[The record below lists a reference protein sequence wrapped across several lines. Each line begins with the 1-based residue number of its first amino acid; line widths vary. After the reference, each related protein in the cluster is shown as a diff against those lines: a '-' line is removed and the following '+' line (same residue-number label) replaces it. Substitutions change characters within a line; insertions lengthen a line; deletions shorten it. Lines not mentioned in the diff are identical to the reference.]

1 MYKHS
6 TTHRTL
12 SRRLAALLAVLALLA
27 ALALP
32 VYAEAL
38 NGATGTA
45 QAESNGTAGTAQ
57 AEIGDTIS
65 DGTVTTENNSTT
77 PEGKE
82 AADGSTANADG
93 NNVSENKDTNDD
105 TSQNTTG
112 DSNTTAGNTVNDT
125 LQTLPDDNIDTTAA
139 GENAGENKNNTND
152 TTSKDSSDNS
162 ESPEDV
168 QLQDDGEAGDISLA
182 TESGKETF
190 TIYFAAP
197 SSWGNGDYQVYFNA
211 QKVQSG
217 DGNENYVLR
226 QMEKIETLNRPG
238 RNVYKVDLTNSTDCP
253 HDHYNKL
260 EFHIIGNGLDKWV
273 QAFVDK
279 WTDKSKFA
287 NSLYDYDGNNG
298 TWVPNYQTF
307 DRDNH
312 KSFAGKTMFFQN
324 QSNTNLTN
332 VQAVFY
338 EKINNALQPVG
349 TIDLGAI
356 EAGKH
361 ASFTIPD
368 KDCSYIQFVV
378 DNKET
383 PRYSFYGQQGEDA
396 EGSYFL
402 YDSSTAYCYAY
413 KENDDGSSWTIPQGK
428 ITVYFDATFSSAY
441 KEGNDNLSIPREG
454 SKVVYYCFKKDSGET
469 LSGKMTPRENNL
481 YSVEV
486 LEDYSEIMFSG
497 DSRTSPANSGISTD
511 WVPIDW
517 KLKKPCYVADT
528 NDAVV
533 YNSGASRGGYWTEK
547 DDVRDAEAGKDTTVV
562 DIDKTT
568 SFVRDSATKYVT
580 TTLYDYYTDWELNG
594 NNRDDYDKNFEKN
607 HRSWVPFR
615 QFDLALS
622 DYYKTSGESS
632 NVPDAVTYPIYTG
645 HFQPSEYNYYN
656 FLDLHNQLQ
665 MNLFGFDE
673 GRKFMVDNNSSLCMD
688 NNHST
693 DHGNLTVQGIVADD
707 ATNTSKDGLPV
718 MRGTENSSKPLV
730 EPHFNTEF
738 LLGTNSKHTK
748 LGEVYKNVAFP
759 FTQNDVF
766 GDGIKYWSFDA
777 AETTLY
783 LKQDKDDDSYFL
795 QSSTNKKA
803 SKNRGADS
811 TEKGETGFFPFNETV
826 KDDASANNY
835 NYGFGARL
843 QFDFTLTDDGNVVG
857 TKGETPIKFFFS
869 GDDDVW
875 VFIDG
880 KLALDVGGA
889 HAKASGLLVFSADNS
904 SEYATAYVS
913 GVKAGG
919 TSGEDVRTGS
929 TLQVKYKPSE
939 NASEI
944 PIEFNYK
951 GKTIDLKK
959 GTTHTLTMYY
969 MERGMWESNMA
980 VAFNFPDHNELE
992 VEKQVNV
999 DNVDGLFKPF
1009 FENVDSFDFTIKNL
1023 ATHYGIKSAS
1033 TLAETKILKVTKDK
1047 WEANPA
1053 GQNVCTWDTA
1063 AFSGT
1068 DAIHW
1073 YADMK
1078 DEGSIYRERRYG
1090 VIKPSSGQANISEMS
1105 YLSFE
1110 VYADTL
1116 DDTYLNLNDLYLEL
1130 VDSNDKRKGSLG
1142 ISGLAGKTYNG
1153 VSKLKA
1159 NDWITIKLD
1168 LSKLTGDQDFNM
1180 TQLQTIL
1187 IGDNYPVDLYIRNIQ
1202 FTSKA
1207 AASTLVGFTTAQ
1219 KDIPDYDT
1227 AIGNTTNEMKP
1238 AKGAQYTSSLG
1249 GSTQVVGEDGSFQL
1263 KNKETVTFKD
1273 QFRRGSYIS
1282 VTEDAD
1288 PDLYE
1293 TTWTIYENGQ
1303 AVTNNNGGN
1312 TVSAGTLP
1320 LSNVKD
1326 YAPDDGRTEKTST
1339 DIGLKDDQSN
1349 NSYNGKKPDGKAIV
1363 FRSYTNPDAGE
1374 AAELTK
1380 LKLQFVN
1387 KVKTGSITIKK
1398 LGDSTVPSGTFTFK
1412 VTYTNVGGQNLE
1424 GNEKVEGTYTV
1435 DVGDS
1440 KALTINGIP
1449 IGTQFTIEEVP
1460 DAQGKTHLLSVAVEN
1475 GDPAHVVDG
1484 KTVKGTVTK
1493 TDSASVTA
1501 TFTNTLHDLM
1511 DIDLVKNWK
1520 NADGSDMTVD
1530 ELKKMPD
1537 IIYVKLQR
1545 RVKAEPANKWVDV
1558 EYPSGSTLG
1567 YVAVKRGYT
1576 GWKCKFANLDATAWN
1591 LNETPEYEYRVV
1603 EGTLETKDGSTTF
1616 NPVGDD
1622 GILII
1627 NGNAYKADSTT
1638 ADKKNATITLT
1649 NTQLNP
1655 KFNLDILKKSADEP
1669 DTPLKGVEFT
1679 LEKLA
1684 ADGKTVD
1691 TRFPARIGI
1700 TNAQGKVKEKGS
1712 DEHATEQDIF
1722 HDLEAGAYRL
1732 TETKTAEGYNL
1743 LSAPILVT
1751 FDKDGTCTLNS
1762 SKIEVSTKENKPTEF
1777 TKNTDGSY
1785 TLALTVLNRKT
1796 PALPHTGADAPSLWL
1811 LIGLPLAVAGLL
1823 ILVFRY
1829 NKKGGRTR

>member
-32 VYAEAL
+32 VYAETL
-38 NGATGTA
+38 DGAT
-45 QAESNGTAGTAQ
+45 GTAQ

-65 DGTVTTENNSTT
+65 NGTVTTENDSTT

-82 AADGSTANADG
+82 AAEDSTANADG
-93 NNVSENKDTNDD
+93 NNASENKKPDADNAD
-105 TSQNTTG
+105 G
-112 DSNTTAGNTVNDT
+112 D
-125 LQTLPDDNIDTTAA
+125 
-139 GENAGENKNNTND
+139 NASENKKTDADVDDGSSDLEDADISDETKD
-152 TTSKDSSDNS
+152 TTSKDFSDNS

-168 QLQDDGEAGDISLA
+168 QQQDDGEAGDISLA
-182 TESGKETF
+182 TESGEETF

-211 QKVQSG
+211 QKVQYGEG
-217 DGNENYVLR
+217 DANYVNRL
-226 QMEKIETLNRPG
+226 MEKIETLNYPD
-238 RNVYKVDLTNSTDCP
+238 RNVYKVDLTDSTDCP
-253 HDHYNKL
+253 NGHYNKL
-260 EFHIIGNGLDKWV
+260 EFCKKETNKNDVWI
-273 QAFVDK
+273 QAFVGK
-279 WTDKSKFA
+279 WTDKSVFA
-287 NSLYDYDGNNG
+287 NSLYDYDGS
-298 TWVPNYQTF
+298 TWKLVPNYQTF
-307 DRDNH
+307 DRNNH

-324 QSNTNLTN
+324 QSNATLAK

-338 EKINNALQPVG
+338 EKIDGSLQTVK

-413 KENDDGSSWTIPQGK
+413 KESDDGSSWTIPQGK

-441 KEGNDNLSIPREG
+441 TENGDTLSIPKKG
-454 SKVVYYCFKKDSGET
+454 SKDVYCCFKNDSET
-469 LSGKMTPRENNL
+469 TESVQMTPLENNL
-481 YSVEV
+481 YSVEIPGGC
-486 LEDYSEIMFSG
+486 SEIMFSG
-497 DSRTSPANSGISTD
+497 DNRTSPANSGASTD

-517 KLKKPCYVADT
+517 SLDEPCYMADT

-533 YNSGASRGGYWTEK
+533 YNNNASRGGYWKEK
-547 DDVRDAEAGKDTTVV
+547 TAIRDAEAGKGTTVV
-562 DIDKTT
+562 DIDNTT

-594 NNRDDYDKNFEKN
+594 NNRDDYKVDNGASQRN
-607 HRSWVPFR
+607 WVTFR
-615 QFDLALS
+615 QFDQALS
-622 DYYKTSGESS
+622 DYYSNSGDT
-632 NVPDAVTYPIYTG
+632 VLYPMYTG
-645 HFQPSEYNYYN
+645 QFQPEAVGDDGKEWGFRFNDIADKLNLYGYNDKDKN
-656 FLDLHNQLQ
+656 
-665 MNLFGFDE
+665 
-673 GRKFMVDNNSSLCMD
+673 KFMAVNNSTIDVDGKGLKS
-688 NNHST
+688 NEKKYY
-693 DHGNLTVQGIVADD
+693 DD
-707 ATNTSKDGLPV
+707 AFQGLAGDELVNGEPVLYNTKLTIPYFNKD
-718 MRGTENSSKPLV
+718 
-730 EPHFNTEF
+730 F
-738 LLGTNSKHTK
+738 LEGANSKK
-748 LGEVYKNVAFP
+748 AVLGKVYENVDFP
-759 FTQNDVF
+759 FTKEDVF
-766 GDGIKYWSFDA
+766 GNGINYWHYESNDKSLF
-777 AETTLY
+777 
-783 LKQDKDDDSYFL
+783 LKQKKETADQYFL
-795 QSSTNKKA
+795 QQPATTVVEDKMVSNNAQNVNSSSTP
-803 SKNRGADS
+803 SG
-811 TEKGETGFFPFNETV
+811 TYGFFPFNEGST
-826 KDDASANNY
+826 DTHANTY
-835 NYGFGARL
+835 NYGFGAKL
-843 QFDFTLTDDGNVVG
+843 QFDFTLTDDGQVLGNN
-857 TKGETPIKFFFS
+857 GEKVPIQFFFS

-875 VFIDG
+875 VYIDNV
-880 KLALDVGGA
+880 LALDVGGD
-889 HAKASGLLVFSADNS
+889 HGKVSGLLEFGLNS
-904 SEYATAYVS
+904 DKKLVYTPYVS
-913 GVKAGG
+913 DVKA
-919 TSGEDVRTGS
+919 SNRDRMYKKES
-929 TLQVKYKPSE
+929 NVKSVNYRVADKQYKQ
-939 NASEI
+939 I
-944 PIEFNYK
+944 PFNYK
-951 GKTIDLKK
+951 GDQKEISAGK
-959 GTTHTLTMYY
+959 HTLKFFY

-980 VAFNFPDHNELE
+980 IAFNFPDNNELE
-992 VEKQVNV
+992 VEKQVDV

-1009 FENVDSFDFTIKNL
+1009 FENVDSFDFTIRNL
-1023 ATHYGIKSAS
+1023 ATHYGTKSAS
-1033 TLAETKILKVTKDK
+1033 TLAETKILKVTQDT
-1047 WEANPA
+1047 WTANPA
-1053 GQNVCTWDTA
+1053 GQNVCTWNA
-1063 AFSGT
+1063 EAFSGT

-1073 YADMK
+1073 YADIK

-1105 YLSFE
+1105 YLSLE
-1110 VYADTL
+1110 VYADTSV
-1116 DDTYLNLNDLYLEL
+1116 DTYLNLNDLYLEL
-1130 VDSNDKRKGSLG
+1130 VDSSDKRKGSLG

-1168 LSKLTGDQDFNM
+1168 LTKLTGDQDFNM

-1227 AIGNTTNEMKP
+1227 AIGNTTNEMKL
-1238 AKGAQYTSSLG
+1238 AKGAQYTSSFG

-1263 KNKETVTFKD
+1263 KNKEIVTFKD

-1303 AVTNNNGGN
+1303 AVKNFGSGTTVTNPNPAIS
-1312 TVSAGTLP
+1312 VESQR
-1320 LSNVKD
+1320 S
-1326 YAPDDGRTEKTST
+1326 YAPDDGRIEKTSAAIKLT
-1339 DIGLKDDQSN
+1339 DDQSN
-1349 NSYNGKKPDGKAIV
+1349 NSYNGEKPDGKAIV

-1398 LGDSTVPSGTFTFK
+1398 LGDSTVSSGTFTFK

-1424 GNEKVEGTYTV
+1424 DGAKVEGTYTV
-1435 DVGDS
+1435 DVGGS
-1440 KALTINGIP
+1440 NALTIGGIP

-1475 GDPAHVVDG
+1475 GDPAHVVGG

-1520 NADGSDMTVD
+1520 NADGSDMTDD

-1576 GWKCKFANLDATAWN
+1576 GWKCQFANLDATAWN
-1591 LNETPEYEYRVV
+1591 LPGTPEYEYRVV
-1603 EGTLETKDGSTTF
+1603 EGTLVNNKF
-1616 NPVGDD
+1616 NPVDSNSMLVIGDNVYQV
-1622 GILII
+1622 GS
-1627 NGNAYKADSTT
+1627 NT
-1638 ADKKNATITLT
+1638 ADKDNKTITLT
-1649 NTQLNP
+1649 NTLQDP
-1655 KFNLDILKKSADEP
+1655 KFKLDITKKDAENINN
-1669 DTPLKGVEFT
+1669 LLAGVGFT
-1679 LEKLA
+1679 LEKMKD
-1684 ADGKTVD
+1684 DGSGNLVVD
-1691 TRFPARIGI
+1691 SNFNTLTGV
-1700 TNAQGKVKEKGS
+1700 TNDNGELMVSQTKGF
-1712 DEHATEQDIF
+1712 TN
-1722 HDLEAGAYRL
+1722 LEAGTYRL
-1732 TETKTAEGYNL
+1732 TETKAAKDYNL
-1743 LSAPILVT
+1743 LSEPIIIS
-1751 FDKDGTCTLNS
+1751 FSKDGQCQVGNETPRHAEAGT
-1762 SKIEVSTKENKPTEF
+1762 IF
-1777 TKNTDGSY
+1777 TGDAAKGY
-1785 TLALTVLNRKT
+1785 TLSLTVLNRKT

>member
-32 VYAEAL
+32 VYAEAQSKVTTQIAETVETV
-38 NGATGTA
+38 NETETTDDTTA
-45 QAESNGTAGTAQ
+45 STDSDDPT
-57 AEIGDTIS
+57 DTIPA
-65 DGTVTTENNSTT
+65 DPTDDSTT
-77 PEGKE
+77 AADDAATDTNPSNDDADTPNDTPAGENPDADMADATDQPDE
-82 AADGSTANADG
+82 AADSQPIEDEETAENDAL
-93 NNVSENKDTNDD
+93 VSEE
-105 TSQNTTG
+105 
-112 DSNTTAGNTVNDT
+112 DSAQVQTATAGGV
-125 LQTLPDDNIDTTAA
+125 
-139 GENAGENKNNTND
+139 
-152 TTSKDSSDNS
+152 
-162 ESPEDV
+162 
-168 QLQDDGEAGDISLA
+168 
-182 TESGKETF
+182 
-190 TIYFAAP
+190 TIYFLAP
-197 SSWGNGDYQVYFNA
+197 SGSDATGKVMFKARVQGDQGDNDRWYNEWMTDSGKTDRNGRKIFSIIVYRGKDSCPFGGYAQIEFITYKSNGDHLSDYWGHGKNGVEWKFIDNFA
-211 QKVQSG
+211 
-217 DGNENYVLR
+217 D
-226 QMEKIETLNRPG
+226 KIYDPDPTA
-238 RNVYKVDLTNSTDCP
+238 DT
-253 HDHYNKL
+253 
-260 EFHIIGNGLDKWV
+260 
-273 QAFVDK
+273 
-279 WTDKSKFA
+279 WTAYTPFDP
-287 NSLYDYDGNNG
+287 NNH
-298 TWVPNYQTF
+298 QT
-307 DRDNH
+307 
-312 KSFAGKTMFFQN
+312 FAGKTMLFQN
-324 QSNTNLTN
+324 QSGRELTN
-332 VQAVFY
+332 VKAVFY
-338 EKINNALQPVG
+338 EKTNDSLQTVE
-349 TIDLGAI
+349 TIDLETIA
-356 EAGKH
+356 AGKRV
-361 ASFTIPD
+361 SFKIP
-368 KDCSYIQFVV
+368 KKNCTYIRFIV
-378 DNKET
+378 DGNKT
-383 PRYSFYGQQGEDA
+383 SLYNFYDQQDEEA
-396 EGSYFL
+396 NEHFF
-402 YDSSTAYCYAY
+402 YDSGTACCYVY
-413 KENDDGSSWTIPQGK
+413 MENDVGSSWTIPQGE

-441 KEGNDNLSIPREG
+441 TEVNDKLSIPQKG
-454 SKVVYYCFKKDSGET
+454 SSDVYCCLKKDNGET
-469 LSGKMTPRENNL
+469 LSNKMDQEKNNL
-481 YSVEV
+481 YSVMVPEG
-486 LEDYSEIMFSG
+486 YSQIMFSG
-497 DSRTSPANSGISTD
+497 EQRTSPAKSGISTD
-511 WVPIDW
+511 WVSIDRS
-517 KLKKPCYVADT
+517 LDKPCYIADT

-533 YNSGASRGGYWTEK
+533 YNSGASRGGYWTKK
-547 DDVRDAEAGKDTTVV
+547 DDVRDAEAGKHTTVV
-562 DIDKTT
+562 DIDNKTP
-568 SFVRDSATKYVT
+568 FVRNSETKYVNS
-580 TTLYDYYTDWELNG
+580 TLYDYYTDYELNG
-594 NNRDDYDKNFEKN
+594 NNRDNYKVNNGESQRN
-607 HRSWVPFR
+607 WVPFR
-615 QFDLALS
+615 QFDQALS
-622 DYYKTSGESS
+622 DYYQSYTEKT
-632 NVPDAVTYPIYTG
+632 VQYPIYTG
-645 HFQPSEYNYYN
+645 HFQPDCLGGCKFSDIADKDKLNLYGWSKSGSDYNT
-656 FLDLHNQLQ
+656 F
-665 MNLFGFDE
+665 FS
-673 GRKFMVDNNSSLCMD
+673 VNNS
-688 NNHST
+688 
-693 DHGNLTVQGIVADD
+693 
-707 ATNTSKDGLPV
+707 ATNIEGKYNIKDGKDNPENYNWTFQGLV
-718 MRGTENSSKPLV
+718 SKELSADGTPTMYGTKLA
-730 EPHFNTEF
+730 EPYFNKAF
-738 LLGTNSKHTK
+738 LEGDNSKNAV
-748 LGEVYKNVAFP
+748 LGKVYENVDFP
-759 FTQNDVF
+759 FTKKDVF
-766 GDGIKYWSFDA
+766 SNGVSYWHYESNEKSLF
-777 AETTLY
+777 
-783 LKQDKDDDSYFL
+783 LKQKAGTEDQYFL
-795 QSSTNKKA
+795 QQPATTVDDKHV
-803 SKNRGADS
+803 SKNAQNVNSAS
-811 TEKGETGFFPFNETV
+811 TGSGTYGFFPFNEGSSDTH
-826 KDDASANNY
+826 ANTY
-835 NYGFGARL
+835 NYGFGAKL
-843 QFDFTLTDDGNVVG
+843 QFDFTLTDNGKVLGNDGKEV
-857 TKGETPIKFFFS
+857 PIQFFFS

-875 VFIDG
+875 VYIDNE
-880 KLALDVGGA
+880 LALDVGGA
-889 HAKASGLLVFSADNS
+889 HGKASGLLEFGTNENGKLV
-904 SEYATAYVS
+904 YTPYVS
-913 GVKAGG
+913 KVKTGNTDQSYQPCNAN
-919 TSGEDVRTGS
+919 DVKTI
-929 TLQVKYKPSE
+929 TYL
-939 NASEI
+939 N
-944 PIEFNYK
+944 
-951 GKTIDLKK
+951 KTIDFKFK
-959 GTTHTLTMYY
+959 DGPKEISAGKHTLKFFY

-980 VAFNFPDHNELE
+980 IAFNFPDNNELE
-992 VEKQVNV
+992 VEKQVDVNNV
-999 DNVDGLFKPF
+999 DELFKPF
-1009 FENVDSFDFTIKNL
+1009 FEDVDSFDFTIKNL
-1023 ATHYGIKSAS
+1023 ATHYGTKPAS
-1033 TLAETKILKVTKDK
+1033 TLAETKKLKVTKDK

-1339 DIGLKDDQSN
+1339 NIGLKDDQSN

-1424 GNEKVEGTYTV
+1424 DGATVEEPYTV

-1440 KALTINGIP
+1440 NALTINGIP

-1545 RVKAEPANKWVDV
+1545 RVKTEPANEWADV

-1576 GWKCKFANLDATAWN
+1576 GWKCQFANLDATAWN
-1591 LNETPEYEYRVV
+1591 LPETPEYEYRVV
-1603 EGTLETKDGSTTF
+1603 EGTLVNNKF
-1616 NPVGDD
+1616 NPVDSNSMLVIGDNVYQV
-1622 GILII
+1622 GS
-1627 NGNAYKADSTT
+1627 NT
-1638 ADKKNATITLT
+1638 ADKDNKTITLT
-1649 NTQLNP
+1649 NTLQDP
-1655 KFNLDILKKSADEP
+1655 KFKLDITKKDAENINN
-1669 DTPLKGVEFT
+1669 LLAGVEFT
-1679 LEKLA
+1679 LEKMKD
-1684 ADGKTVD
+1684 DGSGNLVVD
-1691 TRFPARIGI
+1691 SNFNTLTGV
-1700 TNAQGKVKEKGS
+1700 TNDNGELMVSQTKGF
-1712 DEHATEQDIF
+1712 TN
-1722 HDLEAGAYRL
+1722 LEAGTYRL
-1732 TETKTAEGYNL
+1732 TETKAAKDYNL
-1743 LSAPILVT
+1743 LSEPIT
-1751 FDKDGTCTLNS
+1751 IIF
-1762 SKIEVSTKENKPTEF
+1762 SKNGKCKVGDDSPMQANENKIF
-1777 TKNTDGSY
+1777 TGDAAKGY
-1785 TLALTVLNRKT
+1785 TLSLTVLNRKT

>member
-1 MYKHS
+1 MSKHS
-6 TTHRTL
+6 TTPRTL
-12 SRRLAALLAVLALLA
+12 SRRLAALLAALALLA
-27 ALALP
+27 AMALP
-32 VYAEAL
+32 VYAETL
-38 NGATGTA
+38 DGA
-45 QAESNGTAGTAQ
+45 AGTAQ
-57 AEIGDTIS
+57 AEAEIGGTIS
-65 DGTVTTENNSTT
+65 DGTVTTENNLTT
-77 PEGKE
+77 PEEKE
-82 AADGSTANADG
+82 MAEGNTPNADED
-93 NNVSENKDTNDD
+93 NASENKETDVDADDRSLDLEDANISDD
-105 TSQNTTG
+105 T
-112 DSNTTAGNTVNDT
+112 DDT
-125 LQTLPDDNIDTTAA
+125 
-139 GENAGENKNNTND
+139 
-152 TTSKDSSDNS
+152 KDMTPKDFSGNS
-162 ESPEDV
+162 ESSDYK
-168 QLQDDGEAGDISLA
+168 QLQDDGDISLA
-182 TESGKETF
+182 TESGEETF

-197 SSWGNGDYQVYFNA
+197 RSWGDGDYQVYFNA
-211 QKVQSG
+211 QKDQYKN
-217 DGNENYVLR
+217 DFANHP
-226 QMEKIETLNRPG
+226 MEKIETLNYSD
-238 RNVYKVDLTNSTDCP
+238 RNVYKVELTKSKDCP
-253 HDHYNKL
+253 QDHYNKL
-260 EFHIIGNGLDKWV
+260 EFHKEGTDIWLK
-273 QAFVDK
+273 AFENS
-279 WTDKSKFA
+279 WIEKSKFA
-287 NSLYDYDGNNG
+287 NSLYDGD
-298 TWVPNYQTF
+298 THQWVQNYQTF
-307 DRDNH
+307 DRNNH

-324 QSNTNLTN
+324 QSETGLAK
-332 VQAVFY
+332 VQAVFC
-338 EKINNALQPVG
+338 EKTNGSLQTVE

-356 EAGKH
+356 AAGGY
-361 ASFTIPD
+361 ASFNIPA
-368 KDCSYIQFVV
+368 KECSYIRFSVNGV
-378 DNKET
+378 DT
-383 PRYSFYGQQGEDA
+383 SLYSFYGQQGEDA
-396 EGSYFL
+396 GDSYFL

-413 KENDDGSSWTIPQGK
+413 KENDVGSSWTIPQGK

-441 KEGNDNLSIPREG
+441 TEGGANLSIPREG

-486 LEDYSEIMFSG
+486 LEDYNEIMFSG
-497 DSRTSPANSGISTD
+497 DSRTNPANSGISTD
-511 WVPIDW
+511 WVSIDW
-517 KLKKPCYVADT
+517 SLKEPCYVADT

-547 DDVRDAEAGKDTTVV
+547 DAVRDAEAGKRTTVV

-568 SFVRDSATKYVT
+568 SFVQDSGTKYVNS
-580 TTLYDYYTDWELNG
+580 TLYDYYTDWELNG
-594 NNRDDYDKNFEKN
+594 KNRDDYDKSFSVSD
-607 HRSWVPFR
+607 RSWVPFR
-615 QFDLALS
+615 QFNLALS
-622 DYYKTSGESS
+622 DYYKTSGTSS
-632 NVPDAVTYPIYTG
+632 DSANAATYPIYTG
-645 HFQPSEYNYYN
+645 HFQPSEYGGDYQFVN
-656 FLDLHNQLQ
+656 LHNELQ

-673 GRKFMVDNNSSLCMD
+673 GRKFMVDNNSSLCMEGD
-688 NNHST
+688 DKSY
-693 DHGNLTVQGIVADD
+693 GAYTVQGIVADN
-707 ATNTSKDGLPV
+707 ATNTSKDGLPI
-718 MRGTENSSKPLV
+718 MRGTENSTNPLV
-730 EPHFNTEF
+730 EPHFNTDF
-738 LLGTNSKHTK
+738 LLGKNSKRTK
-748 LGEVYKNVAFP
+748 LGEVYENVAFP

-766 GDGIKYWSFDA
+766 GEGIKYWSFDA

-795 QSSTNKKA
+795 QSSTSRKA
-803 SKNRGADS
+803 SKNRESNS

-826 KDDASANNY
+826 KDGASANNY

-843 QFDFTLTDDGNVVG
+843 QVDFTLTDDGNVVG
-857 TKGETPIKFFFS
+857 TEGKTPIKFFFS

-889 HAKASGLLVFSADNS
+889 HEKASGLLVFSADPS
-904 SEYATAYVS
+904 SESVTGYVS
-913 GVKAGG
+913 KVKKGG
-919 TSGEDVRTGS
+919 TSSENVAGGS
-929 TLQVKYKPSE
+929 PKYSVNYKPSAST
-939 NASEI
+939 NATQI
-944 PIEFNYK
+944 DFAYK
-951 GKTIDLKK
+951 GEPIPLEK
-959 GTTHTLTMYY
+959 GKTHTLTMYY

-1053 GQNVCTWDTA
+1053 GQNVCTWNTA

-1603 EGTLETKDGSTTF
+1603 EGTLEKKGDNTIFK
-1616 NPVGDD
+1616 PVGDD

-1627 NGNAYKADSTT
+1627 SGNAYKANSTT
-1638 ADKKNATITLT
+1638 AEKGDATITLT

-1669 DTPLKGVEFT
+1669 DTPLKGVEFK
-1679 LEKLA
+1679 LEKLT
-1684 ADGKTVD
+1684 ADGNAVD
-1691 TRFPARIGI
+1691 EKFTARIGI
-1700 TNAQGKVKEKGS
+1700 TNAQGEVKEKGS
-1712 DEHATEQDIF
+1712 DGNATKRDIF

-1732 TETKTAEGYNL
+1732 TETKAAAGYNL

-1751 FDKDGTCTLNS
+1751 FDKDETCTLNG
-1762 SKIEVSTKENKPTEF
+1762 SKIEVSTTEKRTEF
-1777 TKNTDGSY
+1777 TKNEDGSY